1 MKKTI
6 ANRILFILTFVII
19 VGCWVPTL
27 RAAEQSTAMIK
38 ELNGDVLVSGS
49 TLARIGTHLY
59 SGDTIQTQTG
69 ASVILQL
76 AGGSHLALGEKTN
89 VDIIR
94 LHQTSVEGA
103 WESYVKLAWG
113 QIRIS
118 LSTAYQK
125 SPEST
130 FEVETPDIVIA
141 MKASRPDIEIF
152 YDPVMCSTMIFRSAE
167 ETLIAHADRQHETP
181 VM

>member
-1 MKKTI
+1 MKKTL
-6 ANRILFILTFVII
+6 ANRILFILTFVI
-19 VGCWVPTL
+19 VAGCWVPAL

-38 ELNGDVLVSGS
+38 ELNGDVLVSGR
-49 TLARIGTHLY
+49 TFAQIGTHLY

-76 AGGSHLALGEKTN
+76 AGGSRLALGEKTN
-89 VDIIR
+89 VDIIH
-94 LHQTSVEGA
+94 LHQVSAKGA

-141 MKASRPDIEIF
+141 MKASRPDIEIL
-152 YDPVMCSTMIFRSAE
+152 YDPLMCTTMIFRSAE
-167 ETLIAHADRQHETP
+167 EALIAHADNQQGIP